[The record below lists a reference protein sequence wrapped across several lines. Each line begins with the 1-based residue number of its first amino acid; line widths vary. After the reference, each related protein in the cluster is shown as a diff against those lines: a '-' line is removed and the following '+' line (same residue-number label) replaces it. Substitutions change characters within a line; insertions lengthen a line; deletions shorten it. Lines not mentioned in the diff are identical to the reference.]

1 MATSYPDNAGF
12 AKPWQ
17 EFIAEFGGAPLLHG
31 PLDNVFKG
39 WEELLSKLVSKYD
52 FPGPDTSVEVRDLQ
66 INDNGLTCRIYKPPN
81 ATGTESLGV
90 YIHGGGWAMGD
101 LNGEDAQCRLISKKC
116 NMVLLSVDYRLAPKH
131 KYPAALDDCTEAA
144 KWALRSRR
152 TLEANDAPIT
162 LIGASAGGGL
172 AFSTA
177 LRLIDD
183 GLAAQITG
191 VAAMVPV
198 TVHPNAVPSDQKAK
212 YTSYEEH
219 AEHTVNT
226 KSAMEAF
233 FEAYGAPPDDKYTSC
248 LLHSN
253 LKHLRRAYI
262 VECGTDTLRDD
273 ARLMQEKLES
283 LNVPVK
289 YDSYPGYPHYWW
301 TFPSKVLADH
311 QRDFFGNLIQGVNWV
326 SKS

>member
-1 MATSYPDNAGF
+1 MAG
-12 AKPWQ
+12 
-17 EFIAEFGGAPLLHG
+17 
-31 PLDNVFKG
+31 DNVFKG

-233 FEAYGAPPDDKYTSC
+233 F
-248 LLHSN
+248 
-253 LKHLRRAYI
+253 